1 MKVNVKWCGAWL
13 VMVMACCGAVLTSG
27 CSSDEPVCDEAVGY
41 FRVPGTGVKDLQVDQ
56 DAGNKEVKMTGTPTE
71 TVIPLVLITDDM
83 AKINR
88 PRYDWEW
95 ESWHRKGTAYVPEYQ
110 YKADGYESYPNT
122 LDYTYAYQWVTFST
136 VKEQGSENGVLSV
149 SYDANPYNEPRTMIA
164 YLKNEDWGIIVI
176 EQRENPDGIDPPEVG
191 L

>member
-1 MKVNVKWCGAWL
+1 M
-13 VMVMACCGAVLTSG
+13 
-27 CSSDEPVCDEAVGY
+27 
-41 FRVPGTGVKDLQVDQ
+41 
-56 DAGNKEVKMTGTPTE
+56 
-71 TVIPLVLITDDM
+71 
-83 AKINR
+83 
-88 PRYDWEW
+88 
-95 ESWHRKGTAYVPEYQ
+95 PEYQ